1 MDLIKRKGE
10 KVGPIK
16 DVMHKFKI
24 TDTVNYKKYGIVKKV
39 LKRCLK
45 MEGVHNSFFEVIL
58 VDNNTIQKINKEY
71 RNIDRVTD
79 VISFA
84 LEDVNDVSLSDI
96 RVLGDIYICIDRMK
110 EQAIEY
116 NHSETR
122 ELSFLTVHGLLHLL
136 GYDHQTK
143 EDEEVMFNLQRKI
156 LSDLNINR

>member
-1 MDLIKRKGE
+1 ME
-10 KVGPIK
+10 
-16 DVMHKFKI
+16 
-24 TDTVNYKKYGIVKKV
+24 NYSI
-39 LKRCLK
+39 
-45 MEGVHNSFFEVIL
+45 
-58 VDNNTIQKINKEY
+58 VDNNLYQNYDYLKEVINHTLEVMDAKESIFTIIFVTKEEIHELNKQY
-71 RNIDRVTD
+71 RGVDRVTD

-84 LEDVNDVSLSDI
+84 LEDAHDVSLTDV

-143 EDEEVMFNLQRKI
+143 EEEEIMFDLQRKI
-156 LSDLNINR
+156 LNDLNINR

>member
-1 MDLIKRKGE
+1 ME
-10 KVGPIK
+10 
-16 DVMHKFKI
+16 
-24 TDTVNYKKYGIVKKV
+24 NYSI
-39 LKRCLK
+39 
-45 MEGVHNSFFEVIL
+45 
-58 VDNNTIQKINKEY
+58 VDNNLYQNYDYLNEVINHTLEVMDAKESIFTIIFVTKEEIHELNKQY
-71 RNIDRVTD
+71 RGVDRVTD

-84 LEDVNDVSLSDI
+84 LEDAHDVSLSDI

-143 EDEEVMFNLQRKI
+143 EEEEIMFSKQDEI
-156 LSDLNINR
+156 LSKAGILR

>member
-1 MDLIKRKGE
+1 ME
-10 KVGPIK
+10 
-16 DVMHKFKI
+16 
-24 TDTVNYKKYGIVKKV
+24 NYSI
-39 LKRCLK
+39 
-45 MEGVHNSFFEVIL
+45 
-58 VDNNTIQKINKEY
+58 VDNNLYQNYDYLNEVINQTLEVMDAKESIFTIIFVTKEEIHELNKQY
-71 RNIDRVTD
+71 RGVDRVTD

-84 LEDVNDVSLSDI
+84 LEDAHDVSLSDI

-110 EQAIEY
+110 EQALEY

-143 EDEEVMFNLQRKI
+143 EEEEVMFNLQRKI

>member
-1 MDLIKRKGE
+1 ME
-10 KVGPIK
+10 
-16 DVMHKFKI
+16 
-24 TDTVNYKKYGIVKKV
+24 NYSI
-39 LKRCLK
+39 
-45 MEGVHNSFFEVIL
+45 
-58 VDNNTIQKINKEY
+58 VDNNLYQNYDYLKEVINHTLEVMDAKESIFTIIFVTKEEIHELNKQY
-71 RNIDRVTD
+71 RGVDRVTD

-84 LEDVNDVSLSDI
+84 LEDAHDVSLSDI

-143 EDEEVMFNLQRKI
+143 EEEEIMFNLQRKI
-156 LSDLNINR
+156 LCDWNINR

>member
-1 MDLIKRKGE
+1 ME
-10 KVGPIK
+10 
-16 DVMHKFKI
+16 
-24 TDTVNYKKYGIVKKV
+24 NYSI
-39 LKRCLK
+39 
-45 MEGVHNSFFEVIL
+45 
-58 VDNNTIQKINKEY
+58 VDNNLYQNYDYLNEVINHTLEVMDAKESIFTIIFVTKEEIHELNKQY
-71 RNIDRVTD
+71 RGVDRVTD

-84 LEDVNDVSLSDI
+84 LEDAHDVSLTDV

-110 EQAIEY
+110 EQALEY

-143 EDEEVMFNLQRKI
+143 EEEEVMFNLQRKI

>member
-1 MDLIKRKGE
+1 ME
-10 KVGPIK
+10 
-16 DVMHKFKI
+16 
-24 TDTVNYKKYGIVKKV
+24 NYSI
-39 LKRCLK
+39 
-45 MEGVHNSFFEVIL
+45 
-58 VDNNTIQKINKEY
+58 VDNNLYQNYDYLKEVINHTLEVMDAKESIFTIIFVTKEEIHELNKQY
-71 RNIDRVTD
+71 RGVDRVTD

-143 EDEEVMFNLQRKI
+143 KEEEVMFNLQRKI

>member
-1 MDLIKRKGE
+1 ME
-10 KVGPIK
+10 
-16 DVMHKFKI
+16 
-24 TDTVNYKKYGIVKKV
+24 NYSI
-39 LKRCLK
+39 
-45 MEGVHNSFFEVIL
+45 
-58 VDNNTIQKINKEY
+58 VDNNLYQNYDYLNEVINHTLEVMDAKESIFTIIFVTKEEIHELNKQY
-71 RNIDRVTD
+71 RGVDRVTD

-84 LEDVNDVSLSDI
+84 LEDAHDVSLSDI

-110 EQAIEY
+110 EQALEY

-143 EDEEVMFNLQRKI
+143 EDEEIMFNLQRKI

>member
-1 MDLIKRKGE
+1 MENYSIVDNDLYQ
-10 KVGPIK
+10 
-16 DVMHKFKI
+16 
-24 TDTVNYKKYGIVKKV
+24 NYDY
-39 LKRCLK
+39 L
-45 MEGVHNSFFEVIL
+45 NEVINHTL
-58 VDNNTIQKINKEY
+58 EVMDAKESIFTIIFVTPEEIHELNKQY
-71 RNIDRVTD
+71 RGVDRVTD

-84 LEDVNDVSLSDI
+84 LEDAHDVSLSDV

-116 NHSETR
+116 GRSETR

-143 EDEEVMFNLQRKI
+143 EDEEVMFGLQRKI

>member
-1 MDLIKRKGE
+1 ME
-10 KVGPIK
+10 
-16 DVMHKFKI
+16 
-24 TDTVNYKKYGIVKKV
+24 NYSI
-39 LKRCLK
+39 
-45 MEGVHNSFFEVIL
+45 
-58 VDNNTIQKINKEY
+58 VDNNLYQNYDYLKEVINHTLEVMDAKESIFTIIFVTKEEIHELNKQY
-71 RNIDRVTD
+71 RGVDRVTD

-84 LEDVNDVSLSDI
+84 LEDAHDVSLSDI

-110 EQAIEY
+110 EQALEY

-143 EDEEVMFNLQRKI
+143 EEEEVMFNLQRKI

>member
-1 MDLIKRKGE
+1 ME
-10 KVGPIK
+10 
-16 DVMHKFKI
+16 
-24 TDTVNYKKYGIVKKV
+24 NYSI
-39 LKRCLK
+39 
-45 MEGVHNSFFEVIL
+45 
-58 VDNNTIQKINKEY
+58 VDNNLYQNYDYLKEVINHTLEVMDAKESIFTIIFVTKEEIHELNKQY
-71 RNIDRVTD
+71 RGVDRVTD

-84 LEDVNDVSLSDI
+84 LEDAHDVSLSDI

-143 EDEEVMFNLQRKI
+143 EEEEIIFNLQRKI

>member
-1 MDLIKRKGE
+1 ME
-10 KVGPIK
+10 
-16 DVMHKFKI
+16 
-24 TDTVNYKKYGIVKKV
+24 NYSI
-39 LKRCLK
+39 
-45 MEGVHNSFFEVIL
+45 
-58 VDNNTIQKINKEY
+58 VDNNLYQNYDYLKEVINHALEVMDAKESIFTIIFVTKEEIHELNKQY
-71 RNIDRVTD
+71 RGVDRVTD

-84 LEDVNDVSLSDI
+84 LEDAHDVSLSDI

-143 EDEEVMFNLQRKI
+143 EEEEIMFNLQRKI
-156 LSDLNINR
+156 LCD

>member
-1 MDLIKRKGE
+1 MENYSIIDNDLYQ
-10 KVGPIK
+10 
-16 DVMHKFKI
+16 
-24 TDTVNYKKYGIVKKV
+24 NYDY
-39 LKRCLK
+39 L
-45 MEGVHNSFFEVIL
+45 NEVINHTL
-58 VDNNTIQKINKEY
+58 EVMDAKESIFTIIFVTTEEIHELNKQY
-71 RNIDRVTD
+71 RGVDRVTD

-84 LEDVNDVSLSDI
+84 LEDAHDVSLTDV

-116 NHSETR
+116 GHSETR

-143 EDEEVMFNLQRKI
+143 EDEEVMFGLQRKI

>member
-1 MDLIKRKGE
+1 ME
-10 KVGPIK
+10 
-16 DVMHKFKI
+16 
-24 TDTVNYKKYGIVKKV
+24 NYSI
-39 LKRCLK
+39 
-45 MEGVHNSFFEVIL
+45 
-58 VDNNTIQKINKEY
+58 VDNNLYQNYDYLNEVINHTLEVMDAKESIFTIIFVTKEEIHELNKQY
-71 RNIDRVTD
+71 RGVDRVTD

-84 LEDVNDVSLSDI
+84 LEDAHDVSLSDI

-143 EDEEVMFNLQRKI
+143 EEEVVMFNLQRKI
-156 LSDLNINR
+156 LCDLNINR

>member
-1 MDLIKRKGE
+1 ME
-10 KVGPIK
+10 
-16 DVMHKFKI
+16 
-24 TDTVNYKKYGIVKKV
+24 NYSI
-39 LKRCLK
+39 
-45 MEGVHNSFFEVIL
+45 
-58 VDNNTIQKINKEY
+58 VDNNLYQNYDYLYEVINHTLEVMDAKESIFTIIFVTKEEIHELNKQY
-71 RNIDRVTD
+71 RGVDRVTD

-84 LEDVNDVSLSDI
+84 LEDVNDVSLTDV

-110 EQAIEY
+110 EQALEY

-143 EDEEVMFNLQRKI
+143 EEEEIMFNLQRKI

>member
-1 MDLIKRKGE
+1 ME
-10 KVGPIK
+10 
-16 DVMHKFKI
+16 
-24 TDTVNYKKYGIVKKV
+24 NYSI
-39 LKRCLK
+39 
-45 MEGVHNSFFEVIL
+45 
-58 VDNNTIQKINKEY
+58 VDNNLYQNYDYLKEVINHTLEVMDAKESIFTIIFVTKEEIHELNKQY
-71 RNIDRVTD
+71 RGVDRVTD

-84 LEDVNDVSLSDI
+84 LEDAHDVSLSDI

-143 EDEEVMFNLQRKI
+143 EEEEIMFNLQRKI

>member
-1 MDLIKRKGE
+1 ME
-10 KVGPIK
+10 
-16 DVMHKFKI
+16 
-24 TDTVNYKKYGIVKKV
+24 NYSI
-39 LKRCLK
+39 
-45 MEGVHNSFFEVIL
+45 
-58 VDNNTIQKINKEY
+58 VDNNLYQNYDYLKEVINHTLEVMDAKESIFTIIFVTKEEIHELNKQY
-71 RNIDRVTD
+71 RGVDRVTD

-84 LEDVNDVSLSDI
+84 LEDAHDVSLSDI

-143 EDEEVMFNLQRKI
+143 EEEEVMFNLQRKI
-156 LSDLNINR
+156 LCDLNINR

>member
-1 MDLIKRKGE
+1 ME
-10 KVGPIK
+10 
-16 DVMHKFKI
+16 
-24 TDTVNYKKYGIVKKV
+24 NYSIIDNNLYQNYDY
-39 LKRCLK
+39 L
-45 MEGVHNSFFEVIL
+45 NEVINHTL
-58 VDNNTIQKINKEY
+58 EVMDAKESIFTIIFVTPEEIHELNKQY
-71 RNIDRVTD
+71 RGVDRVTD

-84 LEDVNDVSLSDI
+84 LEDAHDVSLTDV

-116 NHSETR
+116 GHSETR

-143 EDEEVMFNLQRKI
+143 EDEEVMFGIQRKI

>member
-1 MDLIKRKGE
+1 ME
-10 KVGPIK
+10 
-16 DVMHKFKI
+16 
-24 TDTVNYKKYGIVKKV
+24 NYSI
-39 LKRCLK
+39 
-45 MEGVHNSFFEVIL
+45 
-58 VDNNTIQKINKEY
+58 VDNNLYQNYDYLNEVINHTLEVMDAKESIFTIIFVTKEEIHELNKQY
-71 RNIDRVTD
+71 RGVDRVTD

-110 EQAIEY
+110 EQALEY
-116 NHSETR
+116 GHSETR

>member
-1 MDLIKRKGE
+1 ME
-10 KVGPIK
+10 
-16 DVMHKFKI
+16 
-24 TDTVNYKKYGIVKKV
+24 NYSI
-39 LKRCLK
+39 
-45 MEGVHNSFFEVIL
+45 
-58 VDNNTIQKINKEY
+58 VDNNLYQNDDYLNEVINHTLEVMDAKESIFTIIFVTKEEIHELNKQY
-71 RNIDRVTD
+71 RGVDRVTD

-110 EQAIEY
+110 EQALEY

-143 EDEEVMFNLQRKI
+143 EEEEIMFNLQRKI